1 VCQNFAV
8 SIFSLISVLLKKT
21 NKNMTATKVVKSSQT
36 ITPFAGISF
45 INDEIFRCGFS
56 KLIDK

>member
-1 VCQNFAV
+1 VCQNFAM
-8 SIFSLISVLLKKT
+8 SIFSLVFVLSNKKT

-45 INDEIFRCGFS
+45 INDELSRCGFS
-56 KLIDK
+56 YSS